1 MDKVRSLVFLLFIC
15 ASTFAAGGEVAPPVN
30 PVTTL
35 SGSYAE
41 MRRNHF
47 HGGLDFRTG
56 GQVNWPIYSLKD
68 GYISHISIS
77 SRSYGEMAT
86 IVHPDGHTTLY
97 AHLNSFVDSIEAIV
111 RKRQYEQKKY
121 EVELDFAPGEIPLKK
136 GQQFAWSGNTGSSGG
151 PHLHFEL
158 RDTEKNTQINPLMYN
173 HIFKLEDRRRPVIW
187 GVKLNGIDGNGIVSG
202 SKGRKFSA
210 VRRGNK
216 KTLNN
221 AHISV
226 WGEIGI
232 AIKSNDYMSKSG
244 FTYSPRIMKLYIDSV
259 LISHVHINDIKYEDT
274 RALNS
279 FVDFA
284 QQQKTGEF
292 FMKFYKEKNNPLTI
306 YDTLVG
312 NGTFNFNEERE
323 YKVRCVVFDD
333 FGLKDEVSFSLFGE
347 KRDLAPLP
355 APSADMID
363 CKKGGFFEKEDFL
376 MYFPNNAL
384 YTDFEPNYKKR
395 ASTSPRFFSDIH
407 TIGDKEIPL
416 HTMCDIT
423 IKINNDTI
431 KDKNKYIVAMV
442 NPNGTVGRTIA
453 ANYVDGFMVG
463 KTRLLGSY
471 AVITDKTK
479 PHIGALRTKKLTAN
493 PRIVLKIYDG
503 LSGISSYNGYI
514 DGQWVLFEYDA
525 KTQTVFCNLR
535 ELNIERNKQHEFKF
549 VVKDKCGNEAIFK
562 RNIFY

>member
-1 MDKVRSLVFLLFIC
+1 MSI
-15 ASTFAAGGEVAPPVN
+15 AGTAFAAEPEVASPVN

-77 SRSYGEMAT
+77 SRSYGEMAI
-86 IVHPDGHTTLY
+86 IVHPDGHSTLY
-97 AHLNSFVDSIEAIV
+97 AHLNCFVDSIEAIV
-111 RKRQYEQKKY
+111 RKHQYEQQKY
-121 EVELDFAPGEIPLKK
+121 EVELDFAPGEIQLKK

-158 RDTEKNTQINPLMYN
+158 RDTEKNTQINPFMYN
-173 HIFKLEDRRRPVIW
+173 HIFKFEDRRRPVIW
-187 GVKLNGIDGNGIVSG
+187 GVKLNGIDGKGSVLG
-202 SKGRKFSA
+202 SKARKFSTT
-210 VRRGNK
+210 RRNNK

-221 AHISV
+221 GHISV

-232 AIKSNDYMSKSG
+232 AIKSNDYMTGTG
-244 FTYSPRIMKLYIDSV
+244 FTYSPRIMKLYIDSALV
-259 LISHVHINDIKYEDT
+259 SQVHIKDIKIGDT

-279 FVDFA
+279 FIDFA
-284 QQQKTGEF
+284 QQQTTGEF
-292 FMKFYKEKNNPLTI
+292 FMKFHKEKNNPLTI
-306 YDTLVG
+306 YDSIVG
-312 NGTFNFNEERE
+312 SGTFNFNEERE
-323 YKVRCVVFDD
+323 YKVKCEVFDD
-333 FGLKDEVSFSLFGE
+333 FGLKDEVCFSLFGE
-347 KRDLAPLP
+347 KRDLPPAS
-355 APSADMID
+355 APSPDLID
-363 CKKGGFFEKEDFL
+363 CRKGGFFEKEDFL

-384 YTDFEPNYKKR
+384 YTDFEPNYTKR
-395 ASTSPRFFSDIH
+395 PAPSARYFSDIH
-407 TIGDKEIPL
+407 TIGSKETPL
-416 HTMCDIT
+416 HTMCDIS
-423 IKINNDTI
+423 IKIKNDTL
-431 KDKNKYIVAMV
+431 KDKNKYVVATI

-471 AVITDKTK
+471 AIVTDNTK
-479 PHIGALRTKKLTAN
+479 PHIGALHTKKLTAN

-503 LSGISSYNGYI
+503 LSGIASYNGYI

-549 VVKDKCGNEAIFK
+549 VVKDKCGNETVFS